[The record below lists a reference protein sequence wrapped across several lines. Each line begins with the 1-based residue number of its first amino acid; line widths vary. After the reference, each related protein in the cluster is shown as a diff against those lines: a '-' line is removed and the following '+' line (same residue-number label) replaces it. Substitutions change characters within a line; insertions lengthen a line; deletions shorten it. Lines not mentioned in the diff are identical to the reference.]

1 MLNDGGAA
9 RSPMGQIHGSVT
21 KQSLQLVEMM
31 SALAKRRA
39 ATPSLAAPG
48 PHAYIPTSPLI

>member
-1 MLNDGGAA
+1 
-9 RSPMGQIHGSVT
+9 MGQIQGSVT

-39 ATPSLAAPG
+39 ATPSLAALG
-48 PHAYIPTSPLI
+48 PHPYIPTSPLI